1 MGIPVKGYENY
12 IVNEDGTV
20 YSLFTNKVLKPN
32 IMKTGY
38 HTVEL
43 FNDSGSRRLSI
54 HRLVAEAY
62 IPNPAGLPQVNHKD
76 ENKANNSVDNLE
88 WCTAKENMNYGTV
101 MARRIKS
108 AEWFY
113 RSERMKELARANGK
127 AVCRRVMQFTKDNKL
142 VACYESIKEASA
154 KLGINASHIG
164 ECCMG
169 KRYKTVG
176 GFVWRY
182 ERE

>member
-1 MGIPVKGYENY
+1 MGVPVKGYENY

-62 IPNPAGLPQVNHKD
+62 IPNPEGLPQVNHKD

-88 WCTAKENMNYGTV
+88 WCTAKENMNYGTAKV
-101 MARRIKS
+101 RRTKSRKWFYATERIK
-108 AEWFY
+108 ET
-113 RSERMKELARANGK
+113 ARKNGK
-127 AVCRRVMQFTKDNKL
+127 A
-142 VACYESIKEASA
+142 ACKKVVQSSRDLEFIASYDSVKQA
-154 KLGINASHIG
+154 ATLLNINASHIS
-164 ECCMG
+164 ECCKG
-169 KRYKTVG
+169 SYKTAG
-176 GFVWRY
+176 GYVWKY
-182 ERE
+182 KEVC

>member
-1 MGIPVKGYENY
+1 MGVPVKGYENY

-127 AVCRRVMQFTKDNKL
+127 AACRRVMQFTKDNKL
-142 VACYESIKEASA
+142 VACYKSIKEASV

-182 ERE
+182 EGE

>member
-38 HTVEL
+38 HTV
-43 FNDSGSRRLSI
+43 
-54 HRLVAEAY
+54 
-62 IPNPAGLPQVNHKD
+62 
-76 ENKANNSVDNLE
+76 
-88 WCTAKENMNYGTV
+88 
-101 MARRIKS
+101 
-108 AEWFY
+108 
-113 RSERMKELARANGK
+113 
-127 AVCRRVMQFTKDNKL
+127 
-142 VACYESIKEASA
+142 
-154 KLGINASHIG
+154 
-164 ECCMG
+164 
-169 KRYKTVG
+169 G